1 MFSRGK
7 ISEVRPTI
15 SRGLDSEVPRPGC
28 SMSCHGR
35 PSRPRPDRNG
45 RPVGPGV
52 GAEPVGERI
61 TSVWSARPDLPC
73 CRRSETADFTLRTP
87 LRNPGFGM
95 RRNPALEFSTHR
107 TNRGSPEREAQCGRG
122 SVGRASPCQG
132 EGREFESRRPLGEKS
147 LQPIWGGSNLHPV
160 EWPRGE
166 ATDCKSVYTGSNP
179 VSTSGGWR
187 SGSALP

>member
-1 MFSRGK
+1 
-7 ISEVRPTI
+7 
-15 SRGLDSEVPRPGC
+15 
-28 SMSCHGR
+28 MSCHGR

-132 EGREFESRRPLGEKS
+132 EGREFESRRPLGDFVSPEPARRGKPPS
-147 LQPIWGGSNLHPV
+147 RWSGREARQRTANPCTRVQIPSP
-160 EWPRGE
+160 PRVGP
-166 ATDCKSVYTGSNP
+166 D
-179 VSTSGGWR
+179 SGDWR